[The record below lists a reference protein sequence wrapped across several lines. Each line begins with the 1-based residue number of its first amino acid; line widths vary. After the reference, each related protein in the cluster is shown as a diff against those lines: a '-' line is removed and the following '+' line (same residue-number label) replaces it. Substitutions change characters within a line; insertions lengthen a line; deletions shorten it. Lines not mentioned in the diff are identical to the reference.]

1 MFRLAETT
9 PRYNRYK
16 IISNNEEPASYQKKG
31 ASSRLTPH
39 NDPMARHAWKVRHL
53 YADHASPAVP
63 DILYIW
69 LSLNRVGS
77 LTLRFASC
85 QAISF

>member
-1 MFRLAETT
+1 VRVFRLAETT

-39 NDPMARHAWKVRHL
+39 NDPMERHAWNVRHL
-53 YADHASPAVP
+53 LADHDS
-63 DILYIW
+63 
-69 LSLNRVGS
+69 
-77 LTLRFASC
+77 RFPIQTSYTYGFRLIA
-85 QAISF
+85 FGL